1 MIEKE
6 TERASRIRIAIPNKG
21 RLFEDCHDLLRRMG
35 LEFEAHD
42 RKLSALVRNVPAE
55 ILYLR
60 AGDIP
65 RYVAEGRIDLAITGL
80 DLVKEH
86 HMRVKILEKL
96 GFGKT
101 DLVVGVPEGSGIRE
115 VRELN
120 GKTIATTFPNISRAF
135 FAKKKVKVE
144 LVVVG
149 GAVEV
154 APLAGLADAIVD
166 LTASGSTLRMNH
178 LMPIATIMRSEAV
191 LIGQTRPR
199 KEARELVRILSVRAR
214 SVIAASKKRYIMM
227 NAPED
232 RLEMIKLVVP
242 GLRSPTIMK
251 LTEPGMIAIHSVID
265 DADIWSVIHQLQD
278 IGATGILVFPIEKM
292 IP

>member
-1 MIEKE
+1 MLKKQIDF
-6 TERASRIRIAIPNKG
+6 TPRIRIAIPNKG

-35 LEFEAHD
+35 LEFEAHE
-42 RKLSALVRNVPAE
+42 RKLSAIVHNVPAE

-80 DLVKEH
+80 DLVKEYH
-86 HMRVKILEKL
+86 IRVKVLESL
-96 GFGKT
+96 GFGQT
-101 DLVVGVPEGSGIRE
+101 DLVVGVPEGSGIHE
-115 VRELN
+115 VRELK

-178 LMPIATIMRSEAV
+178 LVQIATIMHSEAV
-191 LIGQTRPR
+191 LIGQTSPR
-199 KEARELVRILSVRAR
+199 KEACELIRILSLRAR
-214 SVIAASKKRYIMM
+214 SVITASKKRYIMM
-227 NAPED
+227 NAPENQ
-232 RLEMIKLVVP
+232 LEMIKRVVP

-265 DADIWSVIHQLQD
+265 DADIWNIIHQLQE